1 MLMETSAKVW
11 MGVAILLFFVIL
23 GMTWVL
29 LTVPAV
35 STVAPVSTS
44 TPQQPAP
51 TPVTTTP
58 QADSPL
64 SARVTLTTPQKNT
77 TVGSTFVAKGSAPG
91 NWYFEA
97 SFPIQVRDKD
107 GNVVARTHASAQGD
121 WMTTADVPF
130 TATVHIENNYKGPAT
145 LILMRD
151 NPSGLPEND
160 DSTEIPIVIQ

>member
-1 MLMETSAKVW
+1 MLMETSAKIW

-29 LTVPAV
+29 FTVPAV

-44 TPQQPAP
+44 TIKQVSTVTIKPQGDA
-51 TPVTTTP
+51 
-58 QADSPL
+58 PL
-64 SARVTLTTPQKNT
+64 SARVTITSPLKNT
-77 TVGSTFVAKGSAPG
+77 TVGSTFVIKGSAPG

-97 SFPIQVRDKD
+97 SFPIQVRDTG
-107 GNVVARTHASAQGD
+107 GNVVGRTHASAQGD
-121 WMTTADVPF
+121 AMTTADVPF
-130 TATVHIENNYKGPAT
+130 TATVNIENNYKGPAT

-160 DSTEIPIVIQ
+160 DSTEIPVVIQ